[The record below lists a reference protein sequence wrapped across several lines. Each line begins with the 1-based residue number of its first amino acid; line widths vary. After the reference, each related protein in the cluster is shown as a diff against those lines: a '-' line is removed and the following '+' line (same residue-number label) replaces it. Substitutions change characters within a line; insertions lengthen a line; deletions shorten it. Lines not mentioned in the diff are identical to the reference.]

1 MTGFLDV
8 LLRGLIL
15 SAQAVSVGGV
25 CFVLLALRASATRPG
40 LDPPALPRSLTLIAA
55 GAATLA
61 LGQALALGIELFVL
75 LHDAVWPLRAALG
88 TLYVQVSAVRVVAG
102 AALAVCAV
110 GLRRRDG
117 SEALRPGLLKTAV
130 LLAATLAVVAP
141 WTSHAAARL
150 ESRGVLLLLDGAH
163 QLAAAVWIGGL
174 VHLTLAAVGRRERP
188 WPVALL
194 RRFSSLALAA
204 VGGLVAAG
212 LGLTLYYAPGTT
224 ALLGTAYGLMVLTK
238 VVILGGLLVLGAFNS
253 RAIRR
258 MDGPVDGTS
267 SAAGQATLR
276 RFVEVEVGLGL
287 TVLFAAASLT
297 SLPPAVDLTSD
308 RATLAEVATRF
319 TPRLPSLR
327 SPSLAEMPIDDPNA
341 PRNDA
346 DRAWSEFNHHV
357 SGMLVLVMGLLAI
370 LHATGRARW
379 ARHWP
384 LVFMGLAA
392 FMIVRND
399 PGSWPLGPEGFWEG
413 WLVATVLQ
421 HRLFVLLVVAFGVFE
436 WMVRTGRMPSRGAAL
451 IFPLLCAVG
460 GALLLTHSHASQN
473 LKDEFLLEVTHAP
486 LGVLAMVV
494 GWARWLELRLPAARR
509 RVPGSIWAVA
519 LALIGILLIF
529 YRES

>member
-1 MTGFLDV
+1 VTGFLDV

-15 SAQAVSVGGV
+15 SAQAASVGGV

-40 LDPPALPRSLTLIAA
+40 LDPPALPRSLTLIAV

-102 AALAVCAV
+102 AALAICALE
-110 GLRRRDG
+110 LRRHGDSDG
-117 SEALRPGLLKTAV
+117 LRPGLLRAAV

-174 VHLTLAAVGRRERP
+174 VHLTAAAVGRRERP

-194 RRFSSLALAA
+194 RRFSSLALGA

-212 LGLTLYYAPGTT
+212 VGLTLYYAPGST
-224 ALLGTAYGLMVLTK
+224 ALFGTAYGLMVLTK
-238 VVILGGLLVLGAFNS
+238 IVILAGLLALGAFNS

-258 MDGPVDGTS
+258 MDGASAGVDQGI
-267 SAAGQATLR
+267 LR

-308 RATLAEVATRF
+308 RATLAEVAARF
-319 TPRLPSLR
+319 TPRLPSLH
-327 SPSLAEMPIDDPNA
+327 SPSLAEMPIDDPSA

-357 SGMLVLVMGLLAI
+357 SGMLVLAMGLLAI

-384 LVFMGLAA
+384 LVFLGLAV
-392 FMIVRND
+392 FMILRND

-421 HRLFVLLVVAFGVFE
+421 HRLFVLLVVAFGAFE
-436 WMVRTGRMPSRGAAL
+436 WMVRAGRMSSRGAAL

-460 GALLLTHSHASQN
+460 GALLLTHSHESQN

-519 LALIGILLIF
+519 LALIGVLLIF